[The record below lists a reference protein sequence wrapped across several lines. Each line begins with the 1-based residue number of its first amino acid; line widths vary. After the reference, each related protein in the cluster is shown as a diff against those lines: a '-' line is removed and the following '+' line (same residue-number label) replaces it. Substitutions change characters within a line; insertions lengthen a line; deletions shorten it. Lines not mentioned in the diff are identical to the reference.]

1 MKTYVFNIAF
11 KDSPFD
17 DYPRNVNV
25 IKTAVNVKDAILQIK
40 SDQKYRDKL
49 NLQIVS
55 IFSED
60 AC

>member
-17 DYPRNVNV
+17 DYQRNVNV
-25 IKTAVNVKDAILQIK
+25 IKTANNVKDAILQIK

-49 NLQIVS
+49 NLQIIS